1 MTPPSGGPRLAPLRM
16 EEDAPGTAAPLSV
29 ILVVIDTL
37 RYDFVGANG
46 NPWVHT
52 PTLDGLARR
61 GVTFDRCYAGSFPTI
76 PCRWELLTGRAHPE
90 GLPFHPWRPLEWGV
104 PTVPDALRE
113 AGYVTALLC
122 DTPHLINH
130 GYGFDRPFHAWD
142 LIRGQEVDR
151 ISTEPLTAADL
162 PPPEARHWRGAP
174 PPEGPPPAPTWP
186 RPTPRTRPCGACRSP
201 TASTCA
207 TGASGARRRRRTTCR
222 PGSSPPPPA
231 GWSATATIPGSSSG
245 WTASTPTSRGTR
257 RRPTGGATTRR
268 PAG

>member
-1 MTPPSGGPRLAPLRM
+1 M
-16 EEDAPGTAAPLSV
+16 
-29 ILVVIDTL
+29 VIDTL

-46 NPWVHT
+46 NPWMHT

-76 PCRWELLTGRAHPE
+76 PCRWELITGRAHPE

-151 ISTEPLTAADL
+151 ISTEPLAEADL
-162 PPPEARHWRGAP
+162 PPPEARHWREAP
-174 PPEGPPPAPTWP
+174 RPGRPLPAPTSP
-186 RPTPRTRPCGACRSP
+186 LADAPDEAVRGLPFPYRQYLRNRRQRS
-201 TASTCA
+201 
-207 TGASGARRRRRTTCR
+207 RRRTEADYL
-222 PGSSPPPPA
+222 PA
-231 GWSATATIPGSSSG
+231 RLFATAARWLERNRDHPGSSSG
-245 WTASTPTSRGTR
+245 STASTPTSRGTR

-268 PAG
+268 TAG